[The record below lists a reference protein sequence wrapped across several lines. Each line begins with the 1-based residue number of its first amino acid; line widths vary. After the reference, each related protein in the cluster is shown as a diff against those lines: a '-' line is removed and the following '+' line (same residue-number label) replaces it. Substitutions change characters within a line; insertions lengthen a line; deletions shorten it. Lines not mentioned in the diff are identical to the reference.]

1 MVIGLIVLIPLAI
14 IYILSFPLGALLCRY
29 VPIELTA
36 VVNITLGI
44 LVFIFMMFVTLDI
57 FFYDEIFFTFV
68 PVYIYIPNLIL
79 YFKMRSL
86 YRRRGAEKAKY
97 DINNNFRLTAFLT
110 VCYFPSI
117 FIPFIFLML
126 LRT

>member
-14 IYILSFPLGALLCRY
+14 IYILGFPLGALLCRY
-29 VPIELTA
+29 VPIELTEE
-36 VVNITLGI
+36 VNITLGI
-44 LVFIFMMFVTLDI
+44 LVFIFMFVRLDI
-57 FFYDEIFFTFV
+57 FFYSEVLFTFV

-86 YRRRGAEKAKY
+86 YKRRGAEKEKY

-117 FIPFIFLML
+117 FIPFILL
-126 LRT
+126 STLRT